1 MKKFILLIF
10 MTLAIVSLSA
20 CSKNADNKYDAVI
33 SDLKSELAVKGDPKL
48 TIGKYEWTYKVV
60 HNVTNADMSKGDMIE
75 VYPKSEGD
83 SEKLS
88 DINNDSQ
95 MNDIYAQSKIVVL
108 QKIVSKV
115 AKELPNDNSGIELG
129 FQSEQKS
136 KEVIPVASSVKS
148 MDVIPIH
155 DWQFFLPTFANN

>member
-1 MKKFILLIF
+1 MKKIALFSF
-10 MTLAIVSLSA
+10 AVFFIVSLSA
-20 CSKNADNKYDAVI
+20 CTKNSDNKYDSVI
-33 SDLKSELAVKGDPKL
+33 SGLKSELAVKGDPKL

-88 DINNDSQ
+88 DINSDSQ

-115 AKELPNDNSGIELG
+115 AKKHPNDNSGIELG
-129 FQSEQKS
+129 FQSQQKS
-136 KEVIPVASSVKS
+136 KGVIPVASSVKS

-155 DWQFFLPTFANN
+155 D